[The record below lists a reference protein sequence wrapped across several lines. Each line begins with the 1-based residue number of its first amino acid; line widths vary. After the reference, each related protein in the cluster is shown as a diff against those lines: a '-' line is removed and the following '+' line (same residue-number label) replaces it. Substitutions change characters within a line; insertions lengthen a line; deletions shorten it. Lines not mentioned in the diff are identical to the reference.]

1 MDLQQRKLI
10 AAEWD
15 AIERPVT
22 PDELRVINMIAAGF
36 DNVNIKQNTTPTILQ
51 YLKVQNSDNID
62 RYVYVKYLQDE
73 FVKKALRQAA
83 NTAQIPYNAVR
94 ADQGTIKK
102 GDAMRFAHTDK
113 NLPQVRHTLFE
124 FVMIDLLAA
133 TLKSRAKQ
141 GPWHVGYYT
150 LVVMSGYSVDR
161 CNATFR
167 EKLQGVLDHLAQEV
181 TPVSLVYNGQEIIEH
196 NRLLLKYADEEL
208 YEHQKRLLTV
218 FKNAR
223 TPQLV
228 LYIAPTGTGKT
239 MSPIGL
245 LGGKRVIFVCA
256 ARHVGLAL
264 AKAAIS
270 ASRKVAFAFGCED
283 AEGIRL
289 HYAAAKEYTKNR
301 KTGGIFKVDNSVGD
315 NVELMI
321 CDIKSY
327 IPAMLYMCAFNKPE
341 DMVTYWDEPTITLD
355 YEDHECHAMIKRNW
369 TENKIPNFVLSSA
382 TLPQEHEMAETIMD
396 FRARFEDAE
405 VTSIVSHDCKKTIPL
420 LNRDNLVEMPH
431 FMFGDDYAAVQ
442 ACARH
447 CKSYMTLLRYIDLG
461 EAIAFIEIVNKEFR
475 DAIVDQTR
483 NDVNQRFRG
492 VEDVN
497 MGSIKTYYLDL
508 LEGLVPGS
516 WPAINSRLTEQREAS
531 YRSSTY
537 VATSDAHTLTDGPTI
552 YLADDVTKIGRFCL
566 QTAKIPP
573 SVLQT
578 VSDSISYNAVI
589 NEKISALDK
598 ALEDKTAADEGKEH
612 KMASDTRGDPEVKA
626 LRRKIDE
633 LSACV
638 RPAALPDVY
647 IPNKAEH
654 LKLHAPGDIDGSP
667 FKPSVTQEDVEK
679 IMLIGD
685 VDDIWKLLL
694 LMGIGVFAAHDS
706 IRYTEIMKQLAQEQK
721 LYLIIASTDYI
732 YGTNYQFCHGYVGK
746 DLLEMSQEKAIQAMG
761 RVGRNKL
768 QYDYSLRFRDDAI
781 LRRLFTHD
789 DNKPEVANM
798 ARLFNSDI

>member
-10 AAEWD
+10 KAEWD

-22 PDELRVINMIAAGF
+22 QDELRVIEMIAAGYN
-36 DNVNIKQNTTPTILQ
+36 NVNIKQNTTLTILQ
-51 YLKVQNSDNID
+51 YLKVQNNENID
-62 RYVYVKYLQDE
+62 KYVYVKYLQE
-73 FVKKALRQAA
+73 ELKKKALRQAEKTRPVPYDSVSA
-83 NTAQIPYNAVR
+83 NHCV
-94 ADQGTIKK
+94 IKK
-102 GDAMRFAHTDK
+102 GDAMRFSHTDK
-113 NLPQVRHTLFE
+113 NLPQVRDTLFE
-124 FVMIDLLAA
+124 YVMIDLLTT
-133 TLKSRAKQ
+133 TLRSRAKN
-141 GPWHVGYYT
+141 GPWYVGYYT
-150 LVVMSGYSVDR
+150 LVVMCTYSIER

-167 EKLQGVLDHLAQEV
+167 EKLQSILDHLSLEV
-181 TPVSLVYNGQEIIEH
+181 TPVDLVYNGQEIIEH

-264 AKAAIS
+264 AKAAIC

-283 AEGIRL
+283 AQDIRL
-289 HYAAAKEYTKNR
+289 HYSAAKEYTKHR

-315 NVELMI
+315 KVELMI

-327 IPAMLYMCAFNKPE
+327 IPAMLYMCAFNKPQ

-355 YEDHECHAMIKRNW
+355 YDEHECHTLIKRNW
-369 TENKIPNFVLSSA
+369 MENKIPNFVLSSA
-382 TLPQEHEMAETIMD
+382 TLPQEHEMGETISD

-405 VTSIVSHDCKKTIPL
+405 VTSIVSHDCKKTIPM
-420 LNRDNLVEMPH
+420 LNRDNFVEMPH
-431 FMFGDDYAAVQ
+431 FMFGKDYANVR

-461 EAIAFIEIVNKEFR
+461 EAISFIKIVNQDFQ
-475 DAIVDQTR
+475 DAIVDHLR
-483 NDVNQRFRG
+483 NDVDRRFRG
-492 VEDVN
+492 VSDVN

-508 LEGLVPGS
+508 LEGLFPHA
-516 WPAINSRLTEQREAS
+516 WPNIYTRISENRKAS
-531 YRSSTY
+531 YRSSSY
-537 VATSDAHTLTDGPTI
+537 VATGDAHTLTDGPTI

-566 QTAKIPP
+566 QTANIPK
-573 SVLQT
+573 SVLEDVT
-578 VSDSISYNAVI
+578 EAIRYNSII
-589 NEKISALDK
+589 NEKVNALTKTLD
-598 ALEDKTAADEGKEH
+598 DKTSADEGKEH
-612 KMASDTRGDPEVKA
+612 KIASDTRCDPEVKE
-626 LRRKIDE
+626 LRRKIAE
-633 LSACV
+633 LSSCV
-638 RPAALPDVY
+638 RPATLPDVY
-647 IPNKAEH
+647 VPNMSEH
-654 LKLHAPGDIDGSP
+654 LKKFAPQKNQGCP
-667 FKPSVTQEDVEK
+667 FKPSITQNDVEK
-679 IMLIGD
+679 IMLISD

-706 IRYTEIMKQLAQEQK
+706 VKYTEIMKQLAQEQK

-732 YGTNYQFCHGYVGK
+732 YGTNYQFCHGYIGK

-768 QYDYSLRFRDDAI
+768 QFDYSLRFRDDTI
-781 LRRLFTHD
+781 LRKLFTHD

-798 ARLFNSDI
+798 ARLFNTE